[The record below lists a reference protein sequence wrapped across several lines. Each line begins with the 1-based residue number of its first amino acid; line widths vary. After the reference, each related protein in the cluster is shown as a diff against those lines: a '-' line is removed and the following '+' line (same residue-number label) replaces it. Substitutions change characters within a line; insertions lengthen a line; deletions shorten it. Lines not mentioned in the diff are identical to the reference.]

1 MHLYESTNSVPRWH
15 NYCSL
20 SSQLTRLASRGGRF
34 RTSTR
39 FRFFGGSVRLR
50 GLAPAPFFIAS
61 RWLAGAGFQFPA
73 SVSSK
78 WFSLGPGS
86 FRALFFF
93 SRLPFLISVGA
104 RHAVPAAAFF
114 SSCPA
119 NQWPNRS
126 HVPPGCA
133 VRTPFLPSTF

>member
-1 MHLYESTNSVPRWH
+1 MYLYESTNSASRWH

-20 SSQLTRLASRGGRF
+20 PSQLTRLASRGGRF

-61 RWLAGAGFQFPA
+61 RWLAGAGLQLPA

-78 WFSLGPGS
+78 WFSSGPES
-86 FRALFFF
+86 FRALLVFKTDHT
-93 SRLPFLISVGA
+93 LV
-104 RHAVPAAAFF
+104 
-114 SSCPA
+114 
-119 NQWPNRS
+119 
-126 HVPPGCA
+126 
-133 VRTPFLPSTF
+133 